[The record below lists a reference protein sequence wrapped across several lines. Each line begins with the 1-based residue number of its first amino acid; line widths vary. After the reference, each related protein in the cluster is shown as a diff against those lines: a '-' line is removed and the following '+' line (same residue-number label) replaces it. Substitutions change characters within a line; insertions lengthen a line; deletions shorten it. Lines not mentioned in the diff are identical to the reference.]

1 MSSGRSGNQADKQGS
16 QRQDQGESSESRWTW
31 IIPVGLIAL
40 LVGLYFVIPPYRDF
54 VDKAYTLL
62 TSGDQQGFET
72 WVRGF
77 GAWGPAV
84 ILALMI
90 MQTLLAFIPS
100 VLIMIVTVVAY
111 GPLWGGVLTWG
122 GLMVAAAV
130 GYGIGRAVGPATVY
144 QLIGEKTEN
153 KVEGF
158 VEDYGIWAIIA
169 ARVSPALST
178 DAVSF
183 VAGLVKMGWLRFLF
197 ATGAGILPLTVLIAF
212 LGADFQRLET
222 GLIWVSV
229 VSVALFL
236 GYVVFDKWRD
246 KNETT

>member
-1 MSSGRSGNQADKQGS
+1 MSDSRAKDREANQNRGTTTSNEQ
-16 QRQDQGESSESRWTW
+16 SESRWTW
-31 IIPVGLIAL
+31 LIPLALIAL
-40 LVGLYFVIPPYRDF
+40 LVGLYFAIPPYRDF
-54 VDKAYTLL
+54 ADKAYSLL
-62 TSGDQQGFET
+62 TGGNQEAFET

-77 GAWGPAV
+77 GVWGPMV

-100 VLIMIVTVVAY
+100 VLIMVVTVVAY
-111 GPLWGGVLTWG
+111 GPLWGGLLTWV

-144 QLIGEKTEN
+144 QLIGEKTESE
-153 KVEGF
+153 VEGF
-158 VEDYGIWAIIA
+158 VQDYGVWAIVA

-183 VAGLVKMGWLRFLF
+183 VAGLVKMGWLRFIL

-212 LGADFQRLET
+212 LGSDFQRLES

-229 VSVALFL
+229 VSVVLFL
-236 GYVVFDKWRD
+236 GYVAFDKWRGD
-246 KNETT
+246 G